1 MDGGYRWRIRRFLG
15 SAGHIVGMVF
25 AIVGIV
31 LLSNGITSG
40 LLGVGLIVAL
50 YATGY
55 FVAERPRSNALQ
67 PQQSKDAPTVRAQL
81 NEMLSAIRKVVA
93 DDIYRRVE
101 SISDAIVFTLDH
113 AGDTHQT
120 DPNIYLVRKTA
131 ATYLPEAL
139 TTYLALPRAYAEKQV
154 LEGGRT
160 SHDILLEQ
168 LYLMDRKVQQVAESV
183 LQRDSNSLLVHGQ
196 FVADRYKASG
206 LEVDQEVPLAARPV
220 ESEQATKVSAQVH

>member
-25 AIVGIV
+25 AIGGIIM
-31 LLSNGITSG
+31 LNSGLTGG
-40 LLGVGLIVAL
+40 LLGVALIAVL
-50 YATGY
+50 YVTGY
-55 FVAERPRSNALQ
+55 FIAERPRTTGLR

-81 NEMLSAIRKVVA
+81 DEMLSAIRKVVA
-93 DDIYRRVE
+93 DDIYRRVQ
-101 SISDAIVFTLDH
+101 SIGDAIVFTLDH
-113 AGDTHQT
+113 AGDMDHT

-131 ATYLPEAL
+131 TTYLPEAL
-139 TTYLALPRAYAEKQV
+139 STYLALPREYAEHQV

-168 LYLMDRKVQQVAESV
+168 LYLMDRKVQKVAEAV
-183 LQRDSNSLLVHGQ
+183 LQRDSNSLLIHGR

-206 LEVDQEVPLAARPV
+206 LDVADEMPAAARRT
-220 ESEQATKVSAQVH
+220 EREKVSEPSAHVH